1 MQPDSDCMTLD
12 NRNKC
17 CYHIEH
23 NTLRNMNQC
32 SFLISEFESVF
43 VRVYNISSNFKMAT
57 ESLN

>member
-23 NTLRNMNQC
+23 NTLRNMN
-32 SFLISEFESVF
+32 
-43 VRVYNISSNFKMAT
+43 
-57 ESLN
+57 